1 MSDAETPARDYRDT
15 VFLPKTDFP
24 MKAGLPQKEPG
35 IAARWAEEKLYEQLR
50 EARRG
55 RKKFIFHDGPPYA
68 NGDMHIGHALNHTLK
83 DMVCRTHNAL
93 GLDAPYVP
101 GWDCHGLPIEWK
113 VEEQYRK
120 KKQDKNAVPPKEFRA
135 ECRAYA
141 AHWVGVQREQLKR
154 LGILAD
160 WDNPYLTMDFQA
172 EAVIVAELMKFA
184 EAGNLYRGSKPVM
197 WSPVE
202 ETALAEAEVEY
213 EDITSTQIDV
223 AFEIVETKSPAIQAL
238 LDKGHL
244 KTYAV
249 AWTTTPWTIPVNQA
263 LAYGPDINYVLI
275 PEGGSVNTFLV
286 AEPLASE
293 FLERCGKEKPGIFS
307 YHESEWE
314 MVKGSDLAGTVAR
327 HPMHHLGGFYA
338 TPRPFLPGEFVT
350 TDSGTGL
357 VHMSPDHGED
367 DFELCKAN
375 GIDPVFAVMGDG
387 RYRDDWPWLGG
398 ADERRRS
405 VINPGFNA
413 PDGPI
418 CSDLR
423 DAGALLA
430 ASADYKHSYPH
441 SWRSKAKVIYR
452 CTPQWFVPMDRP
464 LEPSPLQGRGL
475 GEGDSVRVSESPLPP
490 TPSPEG
496 EGESTL
502 RQRAMQAIA
511 ATRFVP
517 EKGRN
522 RLGSMVEGRPDWVLS
537 RQRAWGVPITLFVK
551 RGTGDYL
558 QDPEVNAR
566 VIAAVR
572 EEGVDAWDEIRKA
585 EFLGPGYDPDQ
596 YDMIAD
602 ILDVWFDSGSTHAF
616 VLESGRWPDL
626 QWPADLYLEGSDQH
640 RGWFQSSLL
649 ESCATRGRAP
659 FDTLLTH
666 GFTMASDG
674 RKMSKSLGNTVD
686 PLKVMETYG
695 ADIIRLWA
703 LSVDF
708 TEDHR
713 IGDEILKGVADQ
725 YRKLRN
731 TFRYLLGALDGF
743 EWEREGVEASE
754 MPELERYMLGRLWH
768 LDATLRAAIH
778 AFDFNT
784 YTRALI
790 DFCNDDLSA
799 FYFDIRKD
807 RLYCDA
813 PDDANRRAYRS
824 VLDILFQALV
834 RYAAPVL
841 VFTAEE
847 VWANRFPDKGSAH
860 LLEWSELSDWR
871 DEALDRRFEQLRALR
886 ETVTE
891 AIEPLRRDKVVRSS
905 LEASVTVPVAAV
917 PEGFDDA
924 ALAELF
930 ITASV
935 ARGDSAEVIVTP
947 TTDHKCGRCWRLLP
961 EVSEDGR
968 TVRPLRRCGRPDG
981 RNGMNPVTRYRTI
994 GAALAFALF
1003 GLDQILKWWVTGP
1016 LGIDRIGDVMEIVP
1030 FFDLRYVENY
1040 GVSMGMLS
1048 ATSDAMRWGL
1058 VALTGGIAVVVTVWM
1073 MRERK
1078 LGDIIPLALIL
1089 GGALGNIRDRFQF
1102 GYVID
1107 YADLHF
1113 GEFRPFLH
1121 LQPGR
1126 CRDLDRRG
1134 HNACARLP
1142 GARQADATGRRGRNW
1157 ARGDHMMTKTIPLAL
1172 AGAAALLTS
1181 GCASGGL
1188 FNRDRPG

>member
-1 MSDAETPARDYRDT
+1 MADTPENSKRDWRDT

-24 MKAGLPQKEPG
+24 MKAGLPQKEPA

-50 EARRG
+50 AARRG
-55 RKKFIFHDGPPYA
+55 RQKFIFHDGPPYA

-120 KKQDKNAVPPKEFRA
+120 KKQDKNAVPPREFRA

-160 WDNPYLTMDFQA
+160 WENPYLTMDFQA
-172 EAVIVAELMKFA
+172 EATIVAELMKFA
-184 EAGNLYRGSKPVM
+184 EAGSLYRGSKPVM

-223 AFEIVETKSPAIQAL
+223 AFEIVESPIPELVGA
-238 LDKGHL
+238 H
-244 KTYAV
+244 AV
-249 AWTTTPWTIPVNQA
+249 IWTTTPWTIPVNQA
-263 LAYGPDINYVLI
+263 IAYGPEVEYVRCWFMGDEAERLPSYLRGKKFLI
-275 PEGGSVNTFLV
+275 ARELTSAFQNRVLANHRELPRLMLEY
-286 AEPLASE
+286 EPA
-293 FLERCGKEKPGIFS
+293 I
-307 YHESEWE
+307 
-314 MVKGSDLAGTVAR
+314 KGSDLDGTLAR
-327 HPMHHLGGFYA
+327 HPMAGRFSPLPFRGGDGGGACAPDQGLADSPHPNPYLEGDGLAEFYA
-338 TPRPFLPGEFVT
+338 RPRPFLPGAFVT

-375 GIDPVFAVMGDG
+375 GINPVFAVMADG
-387 RYRDDWPWLGG
+387 RYRDDWPWLGA

-418 CSDLR
+418 CADLR
-423 DAGALLA
+423 EAGALLA
-430 ASADYKHSYPH
+430 ASADYEHSYPH

-452 CTPQWFVPMDRP
+452 CTPQWFVPMDKPGTVNFAETRA
-464 LEPSPLQGRGL
+464 EQRWDN
-475 GEGDSVRVSESPLPP
+475 EGG
-490 TPSPEG
+490 TPEHTG
-496 EGESTL
+496 TL
-502 RQRAMQAIA
+502 RQVALEAIA

-522 RLGSMVEGRPDWVLS
+522 RLASMVEGRPDWVLS

-551 RGTGDYL
+551 RGTGEYL
-558 QDPEVNAR
+558 QDPVVNAR

-572 EEGVDAWDEIRKA
+572 EEGVDAWDDSRKA
-585 EFLGPGYDPDQ
+585 QFLGPDHDPDQ
-596 YDMIAD
+596 YEMVTD

-626 QWPADLYLEGSDQH
+626 RWPADLYLEGSDQH

-649 ESCATRGRAP
+649 ESSATRGRAP

-666 GFTMASDG
+666 GFTMAADG

-686 PLKVMETYG
+686 PLKIMETYG

-713 IGDEILKGVADQ
+713 IGEEILKGVADQ

-743 EWEREGVEASE
+743 EREREGVEAGA
-754 MPELERYMLGRLWH
+754 MPELERYMLARLWQ
-768 LDATLRAAIH
+768 LDASLRAAIH
-778 AFDFNT
+778 AFDFNS

-813 PDDANRRAYRS
+813 PGDPDRRAYRS

-847 VWANRFPDKGSAH
+847 VWTTRFPDKGSVH
-860 LLEWSELSDWR
+860 LLEWSTLPDWR
-871 DEALDRRFEQLRALR
+871 DEALAARFAVLRALR
-886 ETVTE
+886 ERVTE

-905 LEASVTVPVAAV
+905 LEATVVIPDSLV
-917 PEGFDDA
+917 PAGVSDE

-935 ARGDSAEVIVTP
+935 ARGNGTEVTVIP
-947 TTDHKCGRCWRLLP
+947 TCHHKCGRCWRLLP
-961 EVSEDGR
+961 EVPDDGA
-968 TVRPLRRCGRPDG
+968 LCARCDA
-981 RNGMNPVTRYRTI
+981 VV
-994 GAALAFALF
+994 AQLEALA
-1003 GLDQILKWWVTGP
+1003 
-1016 LGIDRIGDVMEIVP
+1016 
-1030 FFDLRYVENY
+1030 
-1040 GVSMGMLS
+1040 
-1048 ATSDAMRWGL
+1048 
-1058 VALTGGIAVVVTVWM
+1058 
-1073 MRERK
+1073 
-1078 LGDIIPLALIL
+1078 
-1089 GGALGNIRDRFQF
+1089 
-1102 GYVID
+1102 
-1107 YADLHF
+1107 
-1113 GEFRPFLH
+1113 
-1121 LQPGR
+1121 
-1126 CRDLDRRG
+1126 
-1134 HNACARLP
+1134 
-1142 GARQADATGRRGRNW
+1142 
-1157 ARGDHMMTKTIPLAL
+1157 
-1172 AGAAALLTS
+1172 
-1181 GCASGGL
+1181 
-1188 FNRDRPG
+1188 